1 MESFYCLSLRK
12 AHAALIWFSM
22 KKILIPFILVAIIWI
37 VFALQSIGFNLGQFG
52 IYPRHTS
59 GLVGI
64 VASPFLHG
72 SLAHIVSNTLP
83 LLVLSVLLFLFYP
96 KLAIR
101 VIIFSM
107 LIGGILV
114 WLFARSAFH
123 IGASGLIFSLLGFIL
138 ASGIFRKNAMSIII
152 AIIVFFIYGGVI
164 WGVLPS
170 DPNVSFEGHLFGFIA
185 GCFLAYTYRNTAMKK
200 PKRLTT
206 A

>member
-1 MESFYCLSLRK
+1 
-12 AHAALIWFSM
+12 M